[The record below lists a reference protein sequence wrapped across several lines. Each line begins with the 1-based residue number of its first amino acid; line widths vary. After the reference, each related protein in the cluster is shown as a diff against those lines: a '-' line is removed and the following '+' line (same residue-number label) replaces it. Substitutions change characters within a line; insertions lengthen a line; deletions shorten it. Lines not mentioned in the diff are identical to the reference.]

1 MPFDK
6 ETVVRDA
13 LDRVQSNGIVFIDEI
28 DKVALPSGQS
38 HGPDVSRGGVQR
50 DLLPLV
56 EGSTVNT
63 KYGPVKNDH
72 VLFIDAGALH
82 VAKVSDLLLEL
93 LVRFHI
99 LVELGVL

>member
-28 DKVALPSGQS
+28 DKVALPGGQA

-63 KYGPVKNDH
+63 KNGPVQTDH
-72 VLFIDAGALH
+72 LLFVAAGAFH
-82 VAKVSDLLLEL
+82 ASKVSDLLPEL
-93 LVRFHI
+93 QGRFRTR
-99 LVELGVL
+99 V